1 MVISQNG
8 AGHLQIHVDWPSS
21 LRNKGVFFVKR
32 DAEPLPEGDGIDL
45 SDFLACGDIHP
56 NVLGK
61 LWYLC
66 LYLYVRGL
74 YRSFLCLGG
83 GGAGAHLS
91 QRGQHEQVPR
101 VRLIWSVASYVYA
114 LSGISYFNLTNNF
127 FSTQT
132 FPNKCTSWPPLF
144 TRSGD
149 TSRA

>member
-66 LYLYVRGL
+66 LYSYVSLGKLPKTSR
-74 YRSFLCLGG
+74 GG
-83 GGAGAHLS
+83 GSLNLAAFGRKVLAP
-91 QRGQHEQVPR
+91 PR
-101 VRLIWSVASYVYA
+101 CLAKTMY
-114 LSGISYFNLTNNF
+114 
-127 FSTQT
+127 
-132 FPNKCTSWPPLF
+132 PP
-144 TRSGD
+144 
-149 TSRA
+149 